1 MFGRKK
7 VIYLE
12 RDDGLSDELKEKVE
26 IASKYPWLANLQND
40 YNDLSENYQH
50 LQNELANYKSLYE
63 DAKNAQPSTACTDL
77 AGLKAAEERDRL
89 AEEVQ
94 QLKADLAACKN
105 AMPGGTSPAEAK
117 LTEELAALKKELT
130 WANNHAKDLEDA
142 LYNERAE
149 SAELKERLNNGGTQ
163 MSNEPT
169 QWEYKTINSHAATE
183 NPEELNKYGREG
195 WEVTGISNAGNGYA
209 CEKIILKRPRQND
222 DYGYSR

>member
-50 LQNELANYKSLYE
+50 LRNELAKYKSLYE

-105 AMPGGTSPAEAK
+105 AVSGTSPAEAK

-130 WANNHAKDLEDA
+130 WANSHAKDLEDA

-169 QWEYKTINSHAATE
+169 QWEYKTLDTQTRFDE
-183 NPEELNKYGREG
+183 KELNKLGKEG
-195 WEVTGISNAGNGYA
+195 WEITATGTNISGETVQAV
-209 CEKIILKRPRQND
+209 LKRPRQQRDD